1 MLSVIVVLVLL
12 SLSHGF
18 YLNMRSNN
26 IRKKMKK
33 NENYY
38 EIPKWVKKHFNKNK
52 IPKFSEYNKRNKRYN
67 PDNYITQEDAHY
79 NTIQVCNL
87 PFGLLQ
93 K

>member
-1 MLSVIVVLVLL
+1 
-12 SLSHGF
+12 
-18 YLNMRSNN
+18 
-26 IRKKMKK
+26 MKK

-52 IPKFSEYNKRNKRYN
+52 IPKFSEYNKRNKHSN